1 MTLVNEVRVLT
12 LLLHK
17 FGYFKSCFTC
27 RILQKV
33 QLKDTTHTILTSFMP
48 WSTGDLGNLEGAEGT
63 ILEAALLLGDLQEV
77 SVQAEEEEAAAEE
90 MGLQFAVVQ
99 EEVSTLENQF

>member
-1 MTLVNEVRVLT
+1 
-12 LLLHK
+12 
-17 FGYFKSCFTC
+17 
-27 RILQKV
+27 
-33 QLKDTTHTILTSFMP
+33 MP
-48 WSTGDLGNLEGAEGT
+48 WSTEDLGSLEGAEGT